1 MELKGSKTEKNLME
15 AFAGESQARNKRAKE
30 TWWNK
35 IVSYRSNYLSNY
47 KKLSNNNHK
56 VIDKLYELI

>member
-1 MELKGSKTEKNLME
+1 MNENESIEFKENYTEKIYYV
-15 AFAGESQARNKRAKE
+15 GI
-30 TWWNK
+30 K

-56 VIDKLYELI
+56 VIDKLYEII

>member
-1 MELKGSKTEKNLME
+1 MNENESIEFKENYTEKIYYV
-15 AFAGESQARNKRAKE
+15 GIKKWQ
-30 TWWNK
+30 TIK

-56 VIDKLYELI
+56 VIDKLYEII

>member
-1 MELKGSKTEKNLME
+1 MK
-15 AFAGESQARNKRAKE
+15 RNYVFRTRLE
-30 TWWNK
+30 RQ

-56 VIDKLYELI
+56 VIDKLYEII

>member
-1 MELKGSKTEKNLME
+1 MNENESIEFKENYTENILC
-15 AFAGESQARNKRAKE
+15 RNKKWQ
-30 TWWNK
+30 TIK

-56 VIDKLYELI
+56 VIDKLYEII